1 MVDWL
6 ISLLLIYFQ
15 MFLSDSLCSIIHVHI
30 FWKKQ
35 IGDCQTHLERRFTI
49 DRVVSWA
56 VVHDAEVVVG
66 VPPGRTLRRL
76 TYPELVDGGGGQ
88 VSRHHLYVLVTVQ
101 ATLCG
106 GKGNGLLCLFKV
118 RIKMPMSKLLGTL
131 KIVRAT
137 WPFLKT
143 DMRHEAYRHGNTY

>member
-1 MVDWL
+1 MSWKGLVNVTFPSHL
-6 ISLLLIYFQ
+6 QTLMALFPKSKVLKGQVLRSAIPYVLSCMYIYFG
-15 MFLSDSLCSIIHVHI
+15 
-30 FWKKQ
+30 KKQ

-101 ATLCG
+101 ATLYG
-106 GKGNGLLCLFKV
+106 GKGNGVLCLFKV
-118 RIKMPMSKLLGTL
+118 
-131 KIVRAT
+131 
-137 WPFLKT
+137 
-143 DMRHEAYRHGNTY
+143 